1 MQSSYYIH
9 VLNSTAKDT
18 SLFLESLF
26 MTVISI
32 MLNSLIYLMQIVTNV
47 YLTTFINYLCKY
59 SLQIKLFC
67 FDLIFGIHLKCV

>member
-32 MLNSLIYLMQIVTNV
+32 MLNSLIYL
-47 YLTTFINYLCKY
+47 TTFINYLCKY